1 MRLFAIGDLHLSM
14 SGDKPMD
21 VFGEHWKDHHMLL
34 ERNWRRDVCDDDTVL
49 LPGDLSWA
57 MDLEEAR
64 EDLEWLG
71 RLPGRKVVIKGNHD
85 LWWASLSKLRSAL
98 PKGII
103 PLQHTALRTGPAVIT
118 GVRGW
123 ITPLWDEF
131 DEERDG
137 KVYRRELLRLEMALE
152 AAGGLMD
159 RRRKLVVMMH
169 YPPIV
174 GGAPTEFA
182 DMMSDRGV
190 DVCVYGHIHCAPG
203 CWPERLD
210 TESGGVLYRLVSADR
225 LDFTPLELA
234 V

>member
-21 VFGEHWKDHHMLL
+21 VFGEHWKDHHMIL
-34 ERNWRRDVCDDDTVL
+34 ERNWRRVVGCDDTVL

-57 MDLEEAR
+57 AGLEEVR
-64 EDLEWLG
+64 EDLAWLDL
-71 RLPGRKVVIKGNHD
+71 LPGRKIIIKGNHD
-85 LWWASLSKLRSAL
+85 YWWDSFAKLRSAL
-98 PKGII
+98 PSSII
-103 PLQHTALRTGPAVIT
+103 PLQHTALKAGPAVIT

-123 ITPLWDEF
+123 VTPLMDDF
-131 DEERDG
+131 DEETDG
-137 KVYRRELLRLEMALE
+137 KVYQRELLRLEMALG
-152 AAGGLMD
+152 AAGDLMND
-159 RRRKLVVMMH
+159 RGKLVVMMH

-174 GGAPTEFA
+174 GGVPTEFA
-182 DMMSDRGV
+182 AMMSDRGV
-190 DVCVYGHIHCAPG
+190 DICVYGHIHCPPG
-203 CWPERLD
+203 CWPDRLD